1 MRSNHNSASNVAL
14 ARRQNADSR
23 DILSPFGSATA
34 GLFEDFYP
42 FMSASPFQLLGRMQQ
57 DMDRLFSQV
66 MGVPPLSAQR
76 QGGLSLPSATL
87 FSPTVDVSETE
98 REYRIEVDLPGVP
111 EDAIDVR
118 VIEGTLIVRAETQQD
133 RKIGPDASANT
144 AEQDQADTQNA
155 QGQQNQQQD
164 RQYHYRE
171 RRWGRFERVFHLPP
185 NADEDNLSADFTSGV
200 LTLTVPKKT
209 AQPAGREGRRITI
222 GSSASPAQIENKPSE
237 SPENDSDAMKTPT
250 EASSSSKQARRR

>member
-1 MRSNHNSASNVAL
+1 MRSNQNSASNVAL

-23 DILSPFGSATA
+23 DFLSPFGSAGA
-34 GLFEDFYP
+34 GLFDDLYP

-66 MGVPPLSAQR
+66 MGVPPVSAQR
-76 QGGLSLPSATL
+76 QGGNLLPTATL

-133 RKIGPDASANT
+133 RKIGPDGNNSPT
-144 AEQDQADTQNA
+144 EAESGQAEPQNA
-155 QGQQNQQQD
+155 QNQQDQQ

-185 NADEDNLSADFTSGV
+185 NADEENLTADFNSGV
-200 LTLTVPKKT
+200 LTLTVPKKAPQT
-209 AQPAGREGRRITI
+209 VENKGRRITI
-222 GSSASPAQIENKPSE
+222 GGTSSNPAQIEDKQSGSNKKAAK
-237 SPENDSDAMKTPT
+237 DAKAPA
-250 EASSSSKQARRR
+250 EASS